1 MSFVS
6 ALDLRTFVLIN
17 SVMACL
23 MALVLFSQNHNYP
36 ASVRG
41 MRHWA
46 FGQLLA
52 FVAAILFA
60 LHGKIPLF
68 MTAGLANV
76 LLVGVAAVL
85 LSGSSQH
92 FGRSVP
98 RRLFTILLLI
108 EVPLFAWLS
117 SDFQLYLYRLLAVC
131 VSMFILLLW
140 QAKVI
145 WQFGNGKFAARF
157 TVTVLVSMAIVMA
170 LRGITAVATPPVMG
184 VFVTTAVQT
193 LYIASLS
200 FGLLLLSI
208 GGILMAS
215 ERLHLEL
222 ELLASKDSLTGAFTR
237 RALFELGD
245 NEVARANR
253 QTTPLCVLMLDLDH
267 FKAVNDNYGH
277 LVGDQVLG
285 NFAQRVQDVLRR
297 PAVLGR
303 YGGEEFL
310 VLLPDTQRDEALRV
324 AERIR
329 ASKTSLPQVPECT
342 VSIGLASFVHG
353 GQDSLRDLISR
364 ADAAL
369 YRAKELGRN
378 RVEEASV

>member
-1 MSFVS
+1 
-6 ALDLRTFVLIN
+6 
-17 SVMACL
+17 

-117 SDFQLYLYRLLAVC
+117 SDFQLYLYRLLAVG

-145 WQFGNGKFAARF
+145 WQFGNG
-157 TVTVLVSMAIVMA
+157 AIYGYGTGQHGHRDGA
-170 LRGITAVATPPVMG
+170 SRYHGRGNTPGHGRV
-184 VFVTTAVQT
+184 
-193 LYIASLS
+193 
-200 FGLLLLSI
+200 
-208 GGILMAS
+208 
-215 ERLHLEL
+215 
-222 ELLASKDSLTGAFTR
+222 
-237 RALFELGD
+237 
-245 NEVARANR
+245 
-253 QTTPLCVLMLDLDH
+253 CDH
-267 FKAVNDNYGH
+267 
-277 LVGDQVLG
+277 
-285 NFAQRVQDVLRR
+285 
-297 PAVLGR
+297 
-303 YGGEEFL
+303 
-310 VLLPDTQRDEALRV
+310 
-324 AERIR
+324 
-329 ASKTSLPQVPECT
+329 
-342 VSIGLASFVHG
+342 
-353 GQDSLRDLISR
+353 SR
-364 ADAAL
+364 ADSLHCQPQFRAAIAVDWWHL
-369 YRAKELGRN
+369 DGLRTLAPGTGTTRQQGQLDRLN
-378 RVEEASV
+378 STPFPQISRISARPAQ

>member
-1 MSFVS
+1 MPV
-6 ALDLRTFVLIN
+6 LDLRFFLLFN
-17 SVMACL
+17 GLMACL
-23 MALVLFSQNHNYP
+23 MAFVLFFQSRMYP

-41 MRHWA
+41 MHQWA
-46 FGQLLA
+46 VGQLVA
-52 FVAAILFA
+52 FVATVLLA
-60 LHGKIPLF
+60 LQGKLPLF
-68 MTAGLANV
+68 VTTGLANV
-76 LLVGVAAVL
+76 LVLMSAAL
-85 LSGSSQH
+85 LLLGTSQH
-92 FGRSVP
+92 VGHALP
-98 RRLFTILLLI
+98 RRFFTLFLLI

-117 SDFQLYLYRLLAVC
+117 SDLQLYLYRLLAIC
-131 VSMFILLLW
+131 LSMFILLLW

-145 WQFGNGKFAARF
+145 WQHGTRKFASRF
-157 TVTVLVSMAIVMA
+157 ALTVLVSMAIAMA
-170 LRGITAVATPPVMG
+170 MRGITA
-184 VFVTTAVQT
+184 
-193 LYIASLS
+193 IASPPTVGIYASSTMQTIYLASFS

-208 GGILMAS
+208 SGILMAS

-222 ELLASKDSLTGAFTR
+222 EQLASKDSLTGAFTR

-285 NFAQRVQDVLRR
+285 DFAQRVQDVLRR

-369 YRAKELGRN
+369 YRAKRLGRN
-378 RVEEASV
+378 RVEEAPA